1 MAPRARPAHTEVFHP
16 NFDPGVTGCRTG
28 IVPPKDVRRG
38 SDGFERFSDYDPS
51 PQKFSPLKQSPLKQ
65 AKRIRTQRPDKFHE
79 IGERGR
85 KTGVSPPA
93 NAPRG
98 SNGFEDFGA
107 YLAKATELTNKDIER
122 ERKKNAIISRNA
134 RKMSV
139 ATFVDDGE
147 DDSELYR
154 EESMSVIN
162 SDVEYSR
169 APHTTH
175 HAESAQRGANGR
187 NGSVLRKNR
196 GESPN
201 SATSSPVRTA
211 HDSEL
216 LNFERAPEEP
226 LQKKNKRQINS
237 QSPDQDR
244 QSSEASNRNDK
255 GKQKAFENGY
265 NSDGSDGGGG
275 DGFDYDQGP
284 QDDDHNEE
292 PEPLEDIPEENEDD
306 DATVNGEKVE
316 TREAEAAQPKRRK
329 QNIGPPP
336 PSNGVR
342 KSNRQRL
349 PRLAHWLGER
359 VVYGRSRTPVGN
371 LPVVGMVDVVRVP
384 TEPAEPFAMAR
395 SRRAASRR
403 IKSESVPPGSQGQGL
418 GNGGPEVDSE
428 TTSSGVV
435 FSQTKQSECW
445 RRVVSTRRDQSA
457 GREKLAGGND
467 QFQFQRLFT
476 ESDFAASGILYIP
489 IGKAKPTKASKDN
502 CYDFIVLRGNVSV
515 KIHRTNFV
523 VGPEGMVHVPR
534 GNLYS
539 LENVGDCIAKIAFS
553 QSRRITAG
561 SDPDEESDGVEQPL
575 DERSDGEDEIKK
587 LAKQPDN
594 DDDDDENGGQQT
606 S

>member
-1 MAPRARPAHTEVFHP
+1 MAPRVRPAHSEVFHP
-16 NFDPGVTGCRTG
+16 NFDPGVTGRRTG

-162 SDVEYSR
+162 SDIDSSR
-169 APHTTH
+169 APHTYQHTESQ
-175 HAESAQRGANGR
+175 HAVNGR

-196 GESPN
+196 GESPD
-201 SATSSPVRTA
+201 SASSPVRTA

-216 LNFERAPEEP
+216 LNFGRGTEEP
-226 LQKKNKRQINS
+226 LLKKNKRQINS
-237 QSPDQDR
+237 RSPQDR
-244 QSSEASNRNDK
+244 QLSEGLNPHEK
-255 GKQKAFENGY
+255 GKQKAFQNGY
-265 NSDGSDGGGG
+265 DSDGSDGG

-292 PEPLEDIPEENEDD
+292 PEPLEDIPEENEEDGD
-306 DATVNGEKVE
+306 LVNGETIE
-316 TREAEAAQPKRRK
+316 TREAKATQPKRRK
-329 QNIGPPP
+329 QNSRPPP
-336 PSNGVR
+336 PSNGIR
-342 KSNRQRL
+342 RSDRQRL
-349 PRLAHWLGER
+349 PRLAHWRGER

-384 TEPAEPFAMAR
+384 TEPAEPFAAAR

-403 IKSESVPPGSQGQGL
+403 IKSESVPPGSQYQGL
-418 GNGGPEVDSE
+418 RNDENEVDSE

-575 DERSDGEDEIKK
+575 DERSDVEDEIKK
-587 LAKQPDN
+587 LAQQPNNN
-594 DDDDDENGGQQT
+594 DDDDDENEGQQT